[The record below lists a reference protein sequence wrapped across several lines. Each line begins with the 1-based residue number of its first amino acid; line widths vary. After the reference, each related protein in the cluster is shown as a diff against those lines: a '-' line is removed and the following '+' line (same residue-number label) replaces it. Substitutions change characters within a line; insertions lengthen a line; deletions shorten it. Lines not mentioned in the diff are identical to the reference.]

1 MLALPKDIA
10 CLVPSPYTELP
21 SIVSVS
27 NTSVTINLP
36 PSHTEMLCPG
46 ISIPRSTFLVYYRK
60 MQGSNDTFNCSSVL
74 NCIAYEVQDT
84 LIHLKGLQ
92 PYSAYLIQAA
102 ATNYYGGFPH
112 KLGDAVIAMTD
123 YGVPEA
129 VSNVTV
135 NVISNKVFDVLWTEP
150 SQPNGPIERVR
161 YQIKGPFHKLY
172 PSTPLTKSELAEG
185 KLALSLTNAKG
196 GTLYSVM
203 VLAFHPDYDWFS
215 VSEPVYIKTFE
226 CPSAPFHISLENTT
240 VQVKW
245 EAPSDNSTR
254 RFEFELRE
262 FVPRTIWKTPNVSC
276 SEGPD
281 FVCCLSGLQPARVY
295 QVRVMVIYHTGA
307 ESVSKQDTF
316 KTLAGVPGKPGTPQ
330 QFEENGKSVS
340 WEKGDDNGSNITY
353 YILEVRKSDI
363 NKVSGGNMSASE
375 PWEVVWNSSCNTRLC
390 TWKAE
395 DLKGAFLFR
404 VAASNAIGIGEYSDV
419 SKEITLKDG
428 GNALLSEAGIAVT
441 VVSCVFL
448 VAVVGF
454 SCGWYRKHQ
463 NKIPQANEV
472 TTVFK
477 PDAELARIRGMTLV
491 GLSNGCY
498 AISTLPSQSEI
509 GNLPEF
515 PRAKLSLSRFLGSGA
530 FGEVYEGNAVDILG
544 EGSGESKVAV
554 KTLKKGATDHE
565 KSEFLKEAHLMRQFD
580 HPHILRL
587 LGVCLLNE
595 PQYIILELM
604 EGGDLLTY
612 LRESRTVPLRRSLLD
627 VTDLLDISLDVSK
640 GCTYLE
646 KMHFV
651 HRDLAARN
659 CLVSTKKYDNP
670 NRTVKIGD
678 FGLARDVYKNDYYR
692 KRGEGLLPVRWMAP
706 ESLIDGVFTNYSDVW
721 SFGVLLWE
729 IATLGQQPYQTYS
742 NLEVLH
748 FVRSGGRLETPSNC
762 PDDVYSLML
771 KCWHREPKKR
781 PSFRYIQDKLEQL
794 RKSPLVCSHIVSDED
809 SRPQGIINLAFE
821 NAEEDHGD
829 HPDCA
834 SLSILTTVTN
844 KDGLHYMMLPSAN
857 TSDDLEYQDLA
868 NHLRLT
874 SEDSEAKIYKEV
886 QDDTPMYSTCD
897 HKMPADVMSPGSANY
912 AIITVFN
919 GDCTSLIGDTRRRST
934 ESISSRT

>member
-1 MLALPKDIA
+1 MI
-10 CLVPSPYTELP
+10 
-21 SIVSVS
+21 
-27 NTSVTINLP
+27 
-36 PSHTEMLCPG
+36 
-46 ISIPRSTFLVYYRK
+46 
-60 MQGSNDTFNCSSVL
+60 
-74 NCIAYEVQDT
+74 
-84 LIHLKGLQ
+84 
-92 PYSAYLIQAA
+92 
-102 ATNYYGGFPH
+102 
-112 KLGDAVIAMTD
+112 
-123 YGVPEA
+123 
-129 VSNVTV
+129 
-135 NVISNKVFDVLWTEP
+135 
-150 SQPNGPIERVR
+150 
-161 YQIKGPFHKLY
+161 LY
-172 PSTPLTKSELAEG
+172 
-185 KLALSLTNAKG
+185 
-196 GTLYSVM
+196 M
-203 VLAFHPDYDWFS
+203 
-215 VSEPVYIKTFE
+215 
-226 CPSAPFHISLENTT
+226 
-240 VQVKW
+240 
-245 EAPSDNSTR
+245 
-254 RFEFELRE
+254 
-262 FVPRTIWKTPNVSC
+262 
-276 SEGPD
+276 
-281 FVCCLSGLQPARVY
+281 SGLIGSCNN
-295 QVRVMVIYHTGA
+295 IYGNSFST
-307 ESVSKQDTF
+307 
-316 KTLAGVPGKPGTPQ
+316 GVPGKPGTPQ

-419 SKEITLKDG
+419 SKEITLKG
-428 GNALLSEAGIAVT
+428 QCLKHSIEST
-441 VVSCVFL
+441 VVVGQGGG
-448 VAVVGF
+448 VVGGASF
-454 SCGWYRKHQ
+454 YGWYRKHQ

-554 KTLKKGATDHE
+554 KVCEVG
-565 KSEFLKEAHLMRQFD
+565 SVNPGFISFLYVLCRQFD

-612 LRESRTVPLRRSLLD
+612 LRESRTLRRSLLD

-821 NAEEDHGD
+821 
-829 HPDCA
+829 
-834 SLSILTTVTN
+834 
-844 KDGLHYMMLPSAN
+844 
-857 TSDDLEYQDLA
+857 
-868 NHLRLT
+868 
-874 SEDSEAKIYKEV
+874 SEDIFHNEDK
-886 QDDTPMYSTCD
+886 
-897 HKMPADVMSPGSANY
+897 
-912 AIITVFN
+912 
-919 GDCTSLIGDTRRRST
+919 LIGFYNNNNPGMWCSALSCQEDVLKHCTGFTVQWSDCVFVGKCGIQFAHSNVPQT
-934 ESISSRT
+934 AMK